1 MEWLEKILHPQK
13 ANEWKRY
20 EHKLFRNAAI
30 QAQISKQGYSV
41 QPLLSEADVVQL
53 KQGFFEL
60 LDMMGP
66 LPDKHWTSGRVEDPV
81 HRNFARNVIH
91 KILPLRL
98 EQYFDPIDT
107 DFMGGIFVAKKPSPI
122 SRLYPHQ
129 DSSHTDETKYP
140 AVYAWVALTDTSIEN
155 GAMHIVPG
163 SHLWGNKYR
172 SLNVPWLYEGLE
184 EELLKYV
191 VPVPMKAGEVLF
203 FDSAAIHYSTDN
215 MSNEIRPAINFFIKP
230 KQAMFLHHYM
240 DSKSSN
246 KQIEIYNVDIDFFY
260 NCDFM
265 QRPAPPYSLIS
276 KEQYNFKKPTA
287 SQLHTLYSKYNK
299 KTGV

>member
-1 MEWLEKILHPQK
+1 MGLLEKIWKP
-13 ANEWKRY
+13 ANNTATKRY
-20 EHKLFRNAAI
+20 DVKLFRDSNI
-30 QAQISKQGYSV
+30 QREIKAKGYSV
-41 QPLLSEADVVQL
+41 QQLLTTEDVAQL
-53 KQGFFEL
+53 NKDFFEL
-60 LDMMGP
+60 LDMIGP

-91 KILPLRL
+91 NILPNRL
-98 EQYFDPIDT
+98 QQFFNPAET
-107 DFMGGIFVAKKPSPI
+107 DFMGGIFVAKKPSPV

-140 AVYAWVALTDTSIEN
+140 AVYAWVALTDTSVQN

-172 SLNVPWLYEGLE
+172 SLNVPWLYEGLA

-215 MSNEIRPAINFFIKP
+215 MSDKIRPAINFFIKP
-230 KQAMFLHHYM
+230 KQAPFLHHFINETTPV
-240 DSKSSN
+240 N
-246 KQIEIYNVDIDFFY
+246 KVEVYNVDIDFFY

-265 QRPAPPYSLIS
+265 QRPAAPYKFLGY
-276 KEQYNFKKPTA
+276 EDYTLTKPTTE
-287 SQLHTLYSKYNK
+287 QLRKLYKKYK
-299 KTGV
+299 D